1 MLQKIQRFGGAMFAP
16 AMLFSISGLMVGVSA
31 LATTADIVGDLAVYG
46 TPWYVF
52 WAIIQ
57 RGSWTVFARTGRSSC
72 TGLSLWR
79 RTLARPG
86 PPGQGQGWST
96 SRPCRRRQASGVSPR
111 AARNTR

>member
-1 MLQKIQRFGGAMFAP
+1 MFAP

-57 RGSWTVFARTGRSSC
+57 RGSWTVFKRLPLLFAVALPIGLAQNNRLVAASRLSSPILP
-72 TGLSLWR
+72 T
-79 RTLARPG
+79 
-86 PPGQGQGWST
+86 
-96 SRPCRRRQASGVSPR
+96 ASF
-111 AARNTR
+111 

>member
-52 WAIIQ
+52 WTIIQ
-57 RGSWTVFARTGRSSC
+57 RGSWTVFKRLPLLFAVALPIGLAQKQPAR
-72 TGLSLWR
+72 
-79 RTLARPG
+79 
-86 PPGQGQGWST
+86 
-96 SRPCRRRQASGVSPR
+96 
-111 AARNTR
+111 